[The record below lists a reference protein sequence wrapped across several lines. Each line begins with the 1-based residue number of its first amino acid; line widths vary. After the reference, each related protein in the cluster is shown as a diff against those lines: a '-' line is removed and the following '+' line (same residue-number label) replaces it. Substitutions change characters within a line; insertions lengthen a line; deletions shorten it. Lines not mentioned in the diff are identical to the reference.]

1 MVFPKIF
8 SIFVELNC
16 PLIPL
21 RQDYVKA
28 NHNLFEIMKN
38 FAKKLMMIMALVPSA
53 MSARV
58 DCFVPQP
65 QSVVVQRGV
74 TTFAP
79 GSTVGYATPSLK
91 PAAEYAAQALKRVSG
106 VEFAVKSGKG
116 SITLSV
122 AGKKMAKGE
131 YALSVS
137 SGKASVVGADYG
149 GVINGIATLL
159 QMFEPGS
166 GEVENVRISDRP
178 LYDWRGMHIDV
189 SRHFFTVDELKTFI
203 DVLAAYKF
211 NKMHWH
217 LTDDQGWRIEIKRY
231 PLLTQKGAWR
241 THNNQDQICF
251 ARAKAWHNDDLL
263 LPADRYSEVEGEK
276 QYGGFYTQEQ
286 VKEVVAYAAS
296 RGIDVVPEIDMPG
309 HMLAAVSNYKGVACF
324 DETGWGALFSSP
336 VCPGKDS
343 ALEFCKNVYEEVIP
357 LFPYE
362 YVHIGGD
369 EVAKENWVNCPDCQA
384 RIKEKGLKNEHEL
397 QSWFISEMEKFLNA
411 HGKKMI
417 GWDECIE
424 GGLSATSTIAW
435 WRSWAKKAPAEATA
449 HGNKVI
455 VMPNHRFY
463 LDNDED
469 DADLRNIFSY
479 DFLAETGADA
489 SRVIGVQG
497 ALWSERI
504 PTLNRLFY
512 QAFPRAFAIAEIAWR
527 KPDGNFDAFAARVAG
542 QMAHLEHLGV
552 NYRIPN
558 YDNFKVVRAFTD
570 KAELTLSGLDKT
582 ALTRYTTDGSV
593 PTLQSPLYTKPITVS
608 ENTLFTL
615 RNFHV
620 GGHPGDVRSVRFE
633 KQAYGRSLQPNGT
646 EKPGLVADWYD
657 YGGGVCGE
665 IQQAPF
671 KQRFTVDDVMI
682 PQGASGNIGLV
693 ISGYINVPA
702 DDVYTF
708 ALLSDDGSTLVI
720 DSRMVVDNDKEHSA
734 IQLTGEMALS
744 KGLHPICVR
753 YFDHNGGVL
762 RLTVSNSRGEVIAAN
777 GLYCHY

>member
-1 MVFPKIF
+1 MMKR
-8 SIFVELNC
+8 
-16 PLIPL
+16 LIT
-21 RQDYVKA
+21 
-28 NHNLFEIMKN
+28 
-38 FAKKLMMIMALVPSA
+38 KLMMIVALVPLT
-53 MSARV
+53 MSANV
-58 DCFVPQP
+58 DSFVPQP
-65 QSVVVQRGV
+65 ERVEV
-74 TTFAP
+74 TKGKTAFSA
-79 GSTVGYATPSLK
+79 GSTIGYATPSLK
-91 PAAEYAAQALKRVSG
+91 PAAEYAAKALQQVSG
-106 VEFAVKSGKG
+106 IEFSVKSGKG
-116 SITLSV
+116 SITL
-122 AGKKMAKGE
+122 ALGGKNKVKGA
-131 YALSVS
+131 YTLNIA
-137 SGKASVVGADYG
+137 SGKAAITGADYG

-166 GEVENVRISDRP
+166 VEVENVRITDSP

-189 SRHFFTVDELKTFI
+189 SRHFFTVDELKQFI

-231 PLLTQKGAWR
+231 PLLTEKGAWR

-263 LPADRYSEVEGEK
+263 LPTDRYRQAGEQK
-276 QYGGFYTQEQ
+276 EYGGFYTQEQ
-286 VKEVVAYAAS
+286 VKDVVAYAGS

-309 HMLAAVSNYKGVACF
+309 HMLAAVSNYNGVACF

-343 ALEFCKNVYEEVIP
+343 ALEFCKNVYEEVFP

-369 EVAKENWVNCPDCQA
+369 EVAKENWVKCPDCQA

-397 QSWFISEMEKFLNA
+397 QSWFIGEMEQFFNA

-435 WRSWAKKAPAEATA
+435 WRSWARKAPAEATA

-469 DADLRNIFSY
+469 DADLRNIFNY
-479 DFLAETGADA
+479 DFISTSGADA
-489 SRVIGVQG
+489 SLVIGVQG

-504 PTLNRLFY
+504 PTLQRLFY

-527 KPDGNFDAFAARVAG
+527 KPDGNFDAFARRVAG
-542 QMAHLEHLGV
+542 QMAHLEQLGV

-558 YDNFKVVRAFTD
+558 YDNFKVVKAFTD
-570 KAELTLSGLDKT
+570 KAQLELTGLDKT
-582 ALTRYTTDGSV
+582 AVTRYTTDGSV
-593 PTLQSPLYTKPITVS
+593 PTLQSPVYTEPITVT

-615 RNFHV
+615 RNFHA
-620 GGHPGDVRSVRFE
+620 GGHPGDIRSVRFE
-633 KQAYGRSLQPNGT
+633 KQAYGRSFMPDGN
-646 EKPGLVADWYD
+646 EKAGLVADWYD
-657 YGGGVCGE
+657 YGGGLCGE
-665 IQQAPF
+665 IQQAAY
-671 KQRFTVDDVMI
+671 KQQFIVDDVAI
-682 PQGASGNIGLV
+682 PQGAQGNIGLV
-693 ISGYINVPA
+693 ISGYINLPA

-708 ALLSDDGSTLVI
+708 ALLSDDGSTLTI
-720 DSRMVVDNDKEHSA
+720 DSRIVVDNDKEHSA
-734 IQLTGEMALS
+734 LQLTSEMALS
-744 KGLHPICVR
+744 KGLHPICVK

-762 RLTVSNSRGEVIAAN
+762 QLTVTNSRGEVLSPK
-777 GLYCHY
+777 GLYYYY

>member
-1 MVFPKIF
+1 MRLVAKLTILFA
-8 SIFVELNC
+8 LL
-16 PLIPL
+16 PLA
-21 RQDYVKA
+21 V
-28 NHNLFEIMKN
+28 
-38 FAKKLMMIMALVPSA
+38 
-53 MSARV
+53 SARV

-65 QSVVVQRGV
+65 QSVKVLKGA

-79 GSTVGYATPSLK
+79 GSTVGYGAPALK
-91 PAAEYAAQALKRVSG
+91 PAAEYAAKALQQVCG
-106 VEFAVKSGKG
+106 IEFAVTKGKG
-116 SITLSV
+116 SITLKLDAKNRVEGAYQLDVSGGNATV
-122 AGKKMAKGE
+122 A
-131 YALSVS
+131 
-137 SGKASVVGADYG
+137 GADYG

-159 QMFEPGS
+159 QMFEPG
-166 GEVENVRISDRP
+166 GAAVENVSITDRP
-178 LYDWRGMHIDV
+178 LYHWRGMHIDV
-189 SRHFFTVDELKTFI
+189 SRHFFTVDELKRFV

-231 PLLTQKGAWR
+231 PLLTAAGAWR
-241 THNNQDQICF
+241 SHNNQDEICF

-263 LPADRYSEVEGEK
+263 LPADRYRQVGEAK
-276 QYGGFYTQEQ
+276 EYGGFYTQEQ

-309 HMLAAVSNYKGVACF
+309 HMLAAVSNYKGVACS
-324 DETGWGALFSSP
+324 DKTGWGALFSSP

-343 ALEFCKNVYEEVIP
+343 ALEFCKNVYEEVLP

-369 EVAKENWVNCPDCQA
+369 EVAKENWEKCPDCQA

-397 QSWFISEMEKFLNA
+397 QSWFIGEMEQFFTA

-424 GGLSATSTIAW
+424 GGLSATSTVAW
-435 WRSWAKKAPAEATA
+435 WRSWARKAPAEATA

-469 DADLRNIFSY
+469 DADLRNIFNY
-479 DFLAETGADA
+479 DFVAETGADA
-489 SRVIGVQG
+489 RLIVGVQG

-504 PTLNRLFY
+504 PSLNRLFY
-512 QAFPRAFAIAEIAWR
+512 QAFPRAFAISEIAWR
-527 KPDGNFDAFAARVAG
+527 KPDGDFDGFARRVAG
-542 QMAHLEHLGV
+542 QMAMLEHLGV

-558 YDNFKVVRAFTD
+558 YDNFKVVRAFTHS
-570 KAELTLSGLDKT
+570 AELNLTGLDNT
-582 ALTRYTTDGSV
+582 AVTRYTTDGTV
-593 PTLQSPLYTKPITVS
+593 PTLQSPRYTAPITVTD
-608 ENTLFTL
+608 NTLFTL
-615 RNFHV
+615 RNFHA
-620 GGHPGDVRSVRFE
+620 GGHPGDVYRVRFE
-633 KQAYGRSLQPNGT
+633 KQTYGRALQPDGS
-646 EKPGLVADWYD
+646 EKPGLIAYWYD
-657 YGGGVCGE
+657 YGGGICSDIE
-665 IQQAPF
+665 QAPL
-671 KQRFTVDDVMI
+671 KQCFTVDDVTI
-682 PQGASGNIGLV
+682 PSGAVGNIGLV
-693 ISGYINVPA
+693 IMGYINVPA

-720 DSRMVVDNDKEHSA
+720 DSRVVVDNDKEHSA

-762 RLTVSNSRGEVIAAN
+762 RLVVSNSRGEVLQPV
-777 GLYCHY
+777 GLYCHSR

>member
-1 MVFPKIF
+1 MRLVAKLAILFA
-8 SIFVELNC
+8 LL
-16 PLIPL
+16 PLA
-21 RQDYVKA
+21 V
-28 NHNLFEIMKN
+28 
-38 FAKKLMMIMALVPSA
+38 
-53 MSARV
+53 SARV

-65 QSVVVQRGV
+65 QSVKVLKGA

-79 GSTVGYATPSLK
+79 GSTVGYGAPALK
-91 PAAEYAAQALKRVSG
+91 PAAEYAAKALQQVCG
-106 VEFAVKSGKG
+106 IEFAVTKGKG
-116 SITLSV
+116 SITLKLDAKNRAEGAYRLDVSGGNATV
-122 AGKKMAKGE
+122 A
-131 YALSVS
+131 
-137 SGKASVVGADYG
+137 GADYG

-159 QMFEPGS
+159 QMFEPG
-166 GEVENVRISDRP
+166 GAAVENVSIADRP
-178 LYDWRGMHIDV
+178 LYHWRGMHIDV
-189 SRHFFTVDELKTFI
+189 SRHFFTVDELKRFV

-231 PLLTQKGAWR
+231 PLLTAAGAWR
-241 THNNQDQICF
+241 SHNGQDEICF

-263 LPADRYSEVEGEK
+263 LPADRYRQLGEAK
-276 QYGGFYTQEQ
+276 EYGGFYTQEQ

-309 HMLAAVSNYKGVACF
+309 HMLAAVSNYKGVACS
-324 DETGWGALFSSP
+324 DKTGWGALFSSP
-336 VCPGKDS
+336 VCPGKDT
-343 ALEFCKNVYEEVIP
+343 ALEFCKNVYEEVLP

-369 EVAKENWVNCPDCQA
+369 EVAKENWEKCPDCQA

-397 QSWFISEMEKFLNA
+397 QSWFIGEMEQFFTA

-435 WRSWAKKAPAEATA
+435 WRSWARKAPAEATA

-469 DADLRNIFSY
+469 DADLRNIFNY
-479 DFLAETGADA
+479 DFVAETGADA
-489 SRVIGVQG
+489 RLIVGVQG

-504 PTLNRLFY
+504 PSLNRLFY
-512 QAFPRAFAIAEIAWR
+512 QAFPRAFAISEIAWR
-527 KPDGNFDAFAARVAG
+527 KPDGGFDGFARRVAG
-542 QMAHLEHLGV
+542 QMAMLEHLGV

-558 YDNFKVVRAFTD
+558 YDNFKVVRAFTHS
-570 KAELTLSGLDKT
+570 AELNLTGLDKT
-582 ALTRYTTDGSV
+582 AVTRYTTDGTV
-593 PTLQSPLYTKPITVS
+593 PTLQSPRYTAPITVTD
-608 ENTLFTL
+608 NTLFTL
-615 RNFHV
+615 RNFHA
-620 GGHPGDVRSVRFE
+620 GGHPGDVYRVRFE
-633 KQAYGRSLQPNGT
+633 KQTYGRALQPDGT
-646 EKPGLVADWYD
+646 EKPGLIAYWYD
-657 YGGGVCGE
+657 YGGGICSDIE
-665 IQQAPF
+665 QAPL
-671 KQRFTVDDVMI
+671 KQCFTVDDVTI
-682 PQGASGNIGLV
+682 PSGAVGNIGLV
-693 ISGYINVPA
+693 IMGYINVPA

-720 DSRMVVDNDKEHSA
+720 DSRVVVDNDKEHSA

-762 RLTVSNSRGEVIAAN
+762 RLVVSNSCGEVLQPV
-777 GLYCHY
+777 GLYCHLG

>member
-1 MVFPKIF
+1 MRLVAKLAILFA
-8 SIFVELNC
+8 LL
-16 PLIPL
+16 PLA
-21 RQDYVKA
+21 V
-28 NHNLFEIMKN
+28 
-38 FAKKLMMIMALVPSA
+38 
-53 MSARV
+53 SARV

-65 QSVVVQRGV
+65 QSVKVLKGA

-79 GSTVGYATPSLK
+79 GSTVGYGAPALK
-91 PAAEYAAQALKRVSG
+91 PAAEYAAKALQQVCG
-106 VEFAVKSGKG
+106 IEFAVTKGKG
-116 SITLSV
+116 SITLKLDAKNRAEGAYRLDVSGGNATV
-122 AGKKMAKGE
+122 A
-131 YALSVS
+131 
-137 SGKASVVGADYG
+137 GADYG

-159 QMFEPGS
+159 QMFEPG
-166 GEVENVRISDRP
+166 GAAVENVSIADRP
-178 LYDWRGMHIDV
+178 LYHWRGMHIDV
-189 SRHFFTVDELKTFI
+189 SRHFFTVDELKRFV

-231 PLLTQKGAWR
+231 PLLTAAGAWR
-241 THNNQDQICF
+241 SHNGQDEICF

-263 LPADRYSEVEGEK
+263 LPADRYRQLGEAK
-276 QYGGFYTQEQ
+276 EYGGFYTQEQ

-309 HMLAAVSNYKGVACF
+309 HMLAAVSNYKGVACS
-324 DETGWGALFSSP
+324 DKTGWGALFSSP
-336 VCPGKDS
+336 VCPGKDT
-343 ALEFCKNVYEEVIP
+343 ALEFCKNVYEEVLP

-369 EVAKENWVNCPDCQA
+369 EVAKENWEKCPDCQA

-397 QSWFISEMEKFLNA
+397 QSWFIGEMEQFFTA

-435 WRSWAKKAPAEATA
+435 WRSWARKAPAEATA

-469 DADLRNIFSY
+469 DADLRNIFNY
-479 DFLAETGADA
+479 DFVAETGADA
-489 SRVIGVQG
+489 RLIVGVQG

-504 PTLNRLFY
+504 PSLNRLFY
-512 QAFPRAFAIAEIAWR
+512 QAFPRAFAISEIAWR
-527 KPDGNFDAFAARVAG
+527 KPDGDFDGFARRVAG
-542 QMAHLEHLGV
+542 QMAMLEHLGV

-558 YDNFKVVRAFTD
+558 YDNFKVVRAFTHS
-570 KAELTLSGLDKT
+570 AELNLTGLDKT
-582 ALTRYTTDGSV
+582 AVTRYTTDGTV
-593 PTLQSPLYTKPITVS
+593 PTLQSPRYTAPITVTD
-608 ENTLFTL
+608 NTLFTL
-615 RNFHV
+615 RNFHA
-620 GGHPGDVRSVRFE
+620 GGHPGDVYRVRFE
-633 KQAYGRSLQPNGT
+633 KQTYGRALQPDGT
-646 EKPGLVADWYD
+646 EKPGLIAYWYD
-657 YGGGVCGE
+657 YGGGICSDIE
-665 IQQAPF
+665 QAPL
-671 KQRFTVDDVMI
+671 KQCFTVDDVTI
-682 PQGASGNIGLV
+682 PSGAVGNIGLV
-693 ISGYINVPA
+693 IMGYINVPA

-720 DSRMVVDNDKEHSA
+720 DSRVVVDNDKEHSA

-762 RLTVSNSRGEVIAAN
+762 RLVVSNSCGEVLQPV
-777 GLYCHY
+777 GLYCHSG

>member
-1 MVFPKIF
+1 MRLVSKLTILFA
-8 SIFVELNC
+8 LL
-16 PLIPL
+16 PLA
-21 RQDYVKA
+21 V
-28 NHNLFEIMKN
+28 
-38 FAKKLMMIMALVPSA
+38 
-53 MSARV
+53 SARV

-65 QSVVVQRGV
+65 QSVKVLKGA
-74 TTFAP
+74 TTFAA
-79 GSTVGYATPSLK
+79 GSTVGYGAPALK
-91 PAAEYAAQALKRVSG
+91 PAAEYAAKALQQVCG
-106 VEFAVKSGKG
+106 MEFAVTKGKG
-116 SITLSV
+116 SITLKLDAKNRAEGAYRLDVSGGNATV
-122 AGKKMAKGE
+122 A
-131 YALSVS
+131 
-137 SGKASVVGADYG
+137 GADYG

-159 QMFEPGS
+159 QMFEPG
-166 GEVENVRISDRP
+166 GAAVENVSIADRP
-178 LYDWRGMHIDV
+178 LYHWRGMHIDV
-189 SRHFFTVDELKTFI
+189 SRHFFTVDELKRFV

-231 PLLTQKGAWR
+231 PLLTSAGAWR
-241 THNNQDQICF
+241 SHNNQDEICF

-263 LPADRYSEVEGEK
+263 LPADRYRQVGEVK

-309 HMLAAVSNYKGVACF
+309 HMLAAVSNYKGVACS
-324 DETGWGALFSSP
+324 DKTGWGALFSSP

-343 ALEFCKNVYEEVIP
+343 ALEFCKNVYEEVLP

-369 EVAKENWVNCPDCQA
+369 EVAKENWEKCPDCQA

-397 QSWFISEMEKFLNA
+397 QSWFIGEMEQFFTA

-435 WRSWAKKAPAEATA
+435 WRSWARKAPAEATA

-469 DADLRNIFSY
+469 DADLRNIFNY
-479 DFLAETGADA
+479 DFVAETGADA
-489 SRVIGVQG
+489 RMIVGVQG

-504 PTLNRLFY
+504 PSLNRLFY
-512 QAFPRAFAIAEIAWR
+512 QAFPRAFAISETAWR
-527 KPDGNFDAFAARVAG
+527 KPDGDFDGFARRVAG
-542 QMAHLEHLGV
+542 QMAMLEHLGV

-558 YDNFKVVRAFTD
+558 YDNFKVVRAFTHS
-570 KAELTLSGLDKT
+570 AELNLTGLDKT
-582 ALTRYTTDGSV
+582 AVTRYTTDGTV
-593 PTLQSPLYTKPITVS
+593 PTLQSPRYTAPITVTD
-608 ENTLFTL
+608 NTLFTL
-615 RNFHV
+615 RNFHA
-620 GGHPGDVRSVRFE
+620 GGHPGDVYRVRFE
-633 KQAYGRSLQPNGT
+633 KQTYGRALQPDGT
-646 EKPGLVADWYD
+646 EKPGLIAYWYD
-657 YGGGVCGE
+657 YGGGICSDIE
-665 IQQAPF
+665 QAPL
-671 KQRFTVDDVMI
+671 KQCFTVDDVTI
-682 PQGASGNIGLV
+682 PSGAGGNIGLV
-693 ISGYINVPA
+693 IMGYINVPA

-720 DSRMVVDNDKEHSA
+720 DSRVVVDNDKEHSA

-762 RLTVSNSRGEVIAAN
+762 RLVVSNSRGEVLQPV
-777 GLYCHY
+777 GLYCHSG

>member
-1 MVFPKIF
+1 MRLVAKLAILFA
-8 SIFVELNC
+8 LL
-16 PLIPL
+16 PLA
-21 RQDYVKA
+21 V
-28 NHNLFEIMKN
+28 
-38 FAKKLMMIMALVPSA
+38 
-53 MSARV
+53 SARV

-65 QSVVVQRGV
+65 QSVKVLKGA

-79 GSTVGYATPSLK
+79 GSTVGYGAPALK
-91 PAAEYAAQALKRVSG
+91 PAAEYAAKALQQVCG
-106 VEFAVKSGKG
+106 IEFAVTKGKG
-116 SITLSV
+116 SITLKLDAKNRAEGAYRLDVSGGNATV
-122 AGKKMAKGE
+122 A
-131 YALSVS
+131 
-137 SGKASVVGADYG
+137 GADYG

-159 QMFEPGS
+159 QMFEPG
-166 GEVENVRISDRP
+166 GAAVENVSIADRP
-178 LYDWRGMHIDV
+178 LYHWRGMHIDV
-189 SRHFFTVDELKTFI
+189 SRHFFTVDELKRFV

-231 PLLTQKGAWR
+231 PLLTAAGAWR
-241 THNNQDQICF
+241 SHNNQDEICF

-263 LPADRYSEVEGEK
+263 LPADRYRQVGEAK
-276 QYGGFYTQEQ
+276 EYGGFYTQEQ

-309 HMLAAVSNYKGVACF
+309 HMLAAVSNYKGVACS
-324 DETGWGALFSSP
+324 DKTGWGALFSSP

-343 ALEFCKNVYEEVIP
+343 ALEFCKNVYEEVLP

-369 EVAKENWVNCPDCQA
+369 EVAKENWEKCPDCQA

-397 QSWFISEMEKFLNA
+397 QSWFIGEMEQFFTA

-424 GGLSATSTIAW
+424 GGLSATSTVAW
-435 WRSWAKKAPAEATA
+435 WRSWARKAPAEATA

-469 DADLRNIFSY
+469 DADLRNIFNY
-479 DFLAETGADA
+479 DFVAETGADA
-489 SRVIGVQG
+489 RLIVGVQG

-504 PTLNRLFY
+504 PSLNRLFY
-512 QAFPRAFAIAEIAWR
+512 QAFPRAFAISEIAWR
-527 KPDGNFDAFAARVAG
+527 KPDGDFDGFARRVAG
-542 QMAHLEHLGV
+542 QMAMLEHLGV

-558 YDNFKVVRAFTD
+558 YDNFKVVRAFTHS
-570 KAELTLSGLDKT
+570 AELNLTGLDKT
-582 ALTRYTTDGSV
+582 AVTRYTTDGTV
-593 PTLQSPLYTKPITVS
+593 PTLQSPRYTAPITVTD
-608 ENTLFTL
+608 NTLFTL
-615 RNFHV
+615 RNFHA
-620 GGHPGDVRSVRFE
+620 GGHPGDVYRVRFE
-633 KQAYGRSLQPNGT
+633 KQTYGRALQPDGS
-646 EKPGLVADWYD
+646 EKPGLIAYWYD
-657 YGGGVCGE
+657 YGGGICSDIE
-665 IQQAPF
+665 QAPL
-671 KQRFTVDDVMI
+671 KQCFTVDDVTI
-682 PQGASGNIGLV
+682 PSGAGGNIGLV
-693 ISGYINVPA
+693 IMGYINVPA

-720 DSRMVVDNDKEHSA
+720 DSRVVVDNDKEHSA

-762 RLTVSNSRGEVIAAN
+762 RLVVSNSRGEVLQPV
-777 GLYCHY
+777 GLYCHSG